1 MSSDGSLI
9 EHPTEPHITPW
20 LSTLRRY
27 LLVVVSGMLIWETL
41 HLPLYTIW
49 REGTTGELVFA
60 VVHCTGGDVLIAL
73 SSLVLSLMLL
83 GTRNWPSRRYVPV
96 AALTIIF
103 GISYTIF
110 SEWLNIVV
118 RESWAY
124 SDFMPI
130 IPVIDT
136 GLSPV
141 AQWVVVPLIAFWWAR
156 QLRSEHPATIA
167 QAKIVPLRR
176 SSHVKS

>member
-1 MSSDGSLI
+1 MSSDDSLI

-27 LLVVVSGMLIWETL
+27 LLFILGGMFIWEIL

-49 REGTTGELVFA
+49 REGTASELVFA

-73 SSLVLSLMLL
+73 SSLVLALMLL
-83 GTRNWPSRRYVPV
+83 GTRDWPSHRYLPV
-96 AALTIIF
+96 AALTIAF

-124 SDFMPI
+124 SDLMPI
-130 IPVIDT
+130 IPLIDT

-141 AQWVVVPLIAFWWAR
+141 TQWIVVPLIGFWWAR
-156 QLRSEHPATIA
+156 RLRPDHPVTAARPGVI
-167 QAKIVPLRR
+167 PLRR
-176 SSHVKS
+176 SSHVQG

>member
-1 MSSDGSLI
+1 MSSDHPLI

-20 LSTLRRY
+20 LSVLRRY
-27 LLVVVSGMLIWETL
+27 LLFVLGGMFIWEAL

-73 SSLVLSLMLL
+73 SSLVLALMLL
-83 GTRNWPSRRYVPV
+83 GNRSWPSRRYVQV
-96 AALTIIF
+96 AALTMAF

-124 SDFMPI
+124 SDLMPI

-141 AQWVVVPLIAFWWAR
+141 AQWIVVPIIGFWWAR
-156 QLRSEHPATIA
+156 QLRPDQPPTIA
-167 QAKIVPLRR
+167 QAKVVPFRR
-176 SSHVKS
+176 SSHVQS